1 MKIHKAGYSVIFVA
15 ILIFAVIFFSLVAFN
30 SHIIALY
37 TIGFALVLLLAFVIR
52 FFRSPN
58 RTINIEDNHVIASAD
73 GVIVAIEEI
82 SEDEFINKKCIQV
95 SIFMS
100 VWNVHINWLPVLG
113 KITHTCHYSGKYMAA
128 WLPKSSHENERAIT
142 IIETINSGKILV
154 KQIAGAIARRII
166 TYTKEGDVVEAGN
179 QLGFIRFGSR
189 VDVLLPVDSKIRV
202 KIDEKVIGG
211 ITLLAELPK

>member
-15 ILIFAVIFFSLVAFN
+15 IFIFAIVL
-30 SHIIALY
+30 
-37 TIGFALVLLLAFVIR
+37 FALVKLNSNIIVLYTVGSALFLLLAYIIR

-58 RTINIEDNHVIASAD
+58 RTINIADNQVIASAD
-73 GVIVAIEEI
+73 GVVVAIEEI
-82 SEDEFINKKCIQV
+82 DEDEFIKKRCIQV

-113 KITHTCHYSGKYMAA
+113 EVVHTQHCSGKYMAA

-142 IIETINSGKILV
+142 IIETVNSGKILV
-154 KQIAGAIARRII
+154 KQIAGALARRII
-166 TYTKEGDVVEAGN
+166 TYATKGDVVTAGN

-189 VDVLLPVDSKIRV
+189 VDVLIPVDSDI
-202 KIDEKVIGG
+202 KVELNDKVTGG
-211 ITLLAELPK
+211 VTLLAELPK